1 MFFDKLNTEAR
12 SLLISSSSSSSSC
25 YPQRLIMAKL
35 LEEFKPILT
44 SYDDIHIF
52 NDKNHC
58 AYFIKQLL
66 ACFTLYDNYQ
76 QILTER
82 IMNFLREPGS
92 HNKSLKNIMDIL
104 ISSDNPSSSSSSS
117 SSEIIEN
124 WDRDITENL
133 IVSSNAN
140 TIFDK
145 FKSEFGDSRVFNY
158 LRDPQMNAS
167 NVDEIITFIKGK
179 RERRVR
185 KTNASP
191 VVHTFHGSPKKERLS
206 TKLRKIR
213 GSPKK
218 EELLSTKL
226 RQNNASLGNS
236 NKKPIEQTVTFSK
249 RRQNQAIEDKTT
261 KRKVDII
268 RKRFQPTHL
277 VQK

>member
-1 MFFDKLNTEAR
+1 MFFDKLNIEAR
-12 SLLISSSSSSSSC
+12 SLLISSSSSLSSSSC

-35 LEEFKPILT
+35 LEEFKPIIT
-44 SYDDIHIF
+44 SYDEVHIF

-76 QILTER
+76 QVLKEI

-92 HNKSLKNIMDIL
+92 HKSLKNIMDIL
-104 ISSDNPSSSSSSS
+104 ISLDNPF
-117 SSEIIEN
+117 SEIIEN

-133 IVSSNAN
+133 IVSNNAN

-167 NVDEIITFIKGK
+167 KVDEIITFIKGK

-185 KTNASP
+185 KTNAP
-191 VVHTFHGSPKKERLS
+191 VVFNP
-206 TKLRKIR
+206 R

-218 EELLSTKL
+218 ELLSNKI
-226 RQNNASLGNS
+226 RKNASLGKS
-236 NKKPIEQTVTFSK
+236 NKKPLNPTVPFSK
-249 RRQNQAIEDKTT
+249 RRQNQTVEDKTT
-261 KRKVDII
+261 KRKDDIAN
-268 RKRFQPTHL
+268 KRFQPTHL